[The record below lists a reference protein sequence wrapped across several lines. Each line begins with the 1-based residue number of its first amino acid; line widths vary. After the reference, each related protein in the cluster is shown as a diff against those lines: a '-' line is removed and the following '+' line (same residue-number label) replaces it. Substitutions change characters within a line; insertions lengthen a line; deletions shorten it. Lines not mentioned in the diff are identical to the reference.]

1 MDEFG
6 VSISDIVI
14 VIVNESVVSLLMDI
28 NLNSFGGG
36 GFMILFSMLGL
47 VFVFGWWCVKLLNKV
62 YKL

>member
-36 GFMILFSMLGL
+36 GFMILLIMLGL
-47 VFVFGWWCVKLLNKV
+47 VLVFGWCCIKLFNKV
-62 YKL
+62 DKL